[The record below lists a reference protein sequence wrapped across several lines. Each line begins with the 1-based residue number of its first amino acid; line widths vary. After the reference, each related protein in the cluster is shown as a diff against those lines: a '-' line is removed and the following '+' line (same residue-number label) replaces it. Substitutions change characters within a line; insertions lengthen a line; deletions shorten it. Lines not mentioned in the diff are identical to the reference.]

1 MEKNEM
7 FLDISDILKSTE
19 FQTAISCQADISSED
34 SSFGIAKI
42 EGSIKNTGGI
52 VNIKLNISGMYKT
65 ACDRCLEA
73 VALPLSSKINTVLT
87 YNESKDDSVYIS
99 NGKIDLIKTAYDALA
114 LEIPIKVLCKE
125 DCKGLCPNCGANL
138 NIDKCNCS

>member
-19 FQTAISCQADISSED
+19 FQTAISCQIDISTED
-34 SSFGIAKI
+34 SGFGVAKI
-42 EGSIKNTGGI
+42 EGDIINSGGI
-52 VNIKLNISGMYKT
+52 VNIKLDISGMYKT

-99 NGKIDLIKTAYDALA
+99 NGKINLMKTAYDALA

-138 NIDKCNCS
+138 NIDKCNCF